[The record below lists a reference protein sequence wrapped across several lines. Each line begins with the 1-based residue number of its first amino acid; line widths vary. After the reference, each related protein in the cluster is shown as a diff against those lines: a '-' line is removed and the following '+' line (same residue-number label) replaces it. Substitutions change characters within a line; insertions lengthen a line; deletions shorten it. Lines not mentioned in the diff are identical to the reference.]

1 MANYCLVHGGCRGG
15 WVWKRVARHLRE
27 EGHDVYTPTMTR
39 LGERSHLL
47 NATIN
52 LSTNTQDIVNV
63 IKFEE
68 LNDVILCG
76 HAYAGMI
83 ISGVADL
90 ITERIAALVYLDAWV
105 LEDGDSIFT
114 LLPESMQLSIIRNVA
129 RYGGYSCL
137 GLPAEALQ
145 VNDWDRAWVD
155 RMSTPHPLATMTEGI
170 RLHGNH
176 RKVKQRIFALASA
189 WAPSPFRR
197 FYEKLQEDPAWI
209 IRTIHCGH
217 DAMLDE
223 PEEVANILRE
233 VAEITLTNETKSAP
247 GAA

>member
-15 WVWKRVARHLRE
+15 WVWKRVAQSLRE
-27 EGHDVYTPTMTR
+27 EGHDVHTPTMTG

-52 LSTNTQDIVNV
+52 LSTNIQDIVNV

-76 HAYAGMI
+76 HAYAGMV

-90 ITERIAALVYLDAWV
+90 ISERIAALVYLDAWV
-105 LEDGDSIFT
+105 PEDGDSMFT
-114 LLPESMQLSIIRNVA
+114 LLPEPWQLSIIKNVA
-129 RYGGYSCL
+129 RYGGYSCPAI
-137 GLPAEALQ
+137 PAEALL
-145 VNDWDRAWVD
+145 VNDCDRAWVA

-176 RKVKQRIFALASA
+176 RKVKQRVFALASA
-189 WAPSPFRR
+189 WTPSPFRR

-209 IRTIHCGH
+209 IRTIHSGH

-223 PEEVANILRE
+223 PEEVVNILRE
-233 VAEITLTNETKSAP
+233 VAEITLNTFDPAQ
-247 GAA
+247 GAKR